1 MPDDWHLK
9 VFRDRLATAMHLVG
23 ENGGAHGSRRDIRI
37 GRSLYRLLEAAG
49 FVNISLQVYKVPFA
63 GLTGNVNLIASS
75 IQYVANV
82 VFTLPTILILD
93 RSGRRLAL
101 PFGSTFV
108 MIWLFASAPISWSY
122 PPELLPVRLGGKAVW
137 LATSTNWAFG
147 FAISYYILP
156 GYEHLQWRIFLLFGS
171 FNVVAGLQAFFFFSE
186 AKGLSLEDADEI
198 SASGVKA

>member
-49 FVNISLQVYKVPFA
+49 FVNISLQVYKVPF
-63 GLTGNVNLIASS
+63 GNVNLIASS

-101 PFGSTFV
+101 PFGST
-108 MIWLFASAPISWSY
+108 
-122 PPELLPVRLGGKAVW
+122 
-137 LATSTNWAFG
+137 
-147 FAISYYILP
+147 YYILP